1 MAQSRDVLV
10 DLEDV
15 TLAGPDGPILD
26 RVRLTISAGER
37 VGVVGINGA
46 GKSALLALVAGELA
60 PSAGSVRQRRHLRLA
75 HLPQDPAVT
84 PHSTVADAV
93 GADVAAVALADRL
106 GLAGV
111 RSRRVASLS
120 GGLAKR
126 VALVRPLASEVDLLI
141 LDEPTNHLDLETV
154 TWLESHLRATRAAVV
169 LVSHD
174 RTLLDAVTTRLVEVD
189 RGALHE
195 HRGGYAA
202 YVTDLAE
209 RARSVVEAEQARRN
223 AARHELAWLR
233 RGAPARSRK
242 PRARI
247 AAATQLLAAGPPDP
261 ARAGALDL
269 HGGPTP
275 RLGRRVLSAAG
286 ASVEIAGRRVLSEI
300 TLEIGPGDH
309 LGIVGANGAGKT
321 TLLELLAGEREPT
334 AGVLRRGATTRPVL
348 FHQHSTELAGSRT
361 VEEVVAGAS
370 GLPGSPA
377 DRDLLQRFWF
387 TGALARSPVARLS
400 GGERRRLQLLV
411 ALARRPNV
419 LLLDEPTNDLDLE
432 TIRALEDYLDTWVGT
447 LVVASHDRSFLRRTA
462 ERVYTIE
469 SAGTLREVPGDITAW
484 VPAAPPSAP
493 SGPSRGRAL
502 RDAERRMTSLERR
515 TQRLGAQ
522 LAATLD
528 PAEHARL
535 GHELAAALAELAEAE
550 DTWLSL
556 AD

>member
-1 MAQSRDVLV
+1 MARSSDVLV

-15 TLAGPDGPILD
+15 TLAGPDAPILD
-26 RVRLTISAGER
+26 QVRLTISAGER
-37 VGVVGINGA
+37 VGVVGINGT
-46 GKSALLALVAGELA
+46 GKSALLALIAGELA
-60 PSAGSVRQRRHLRLA
+60 PSTGSVRQRRHLRLA
-75 HLPQDPAVT
+75 HLPQDPAAAPET
-84 PHSTVADAV
+84 TVADAV

-106 GLAGV
+106 GLAALL
-111 RSRRVASLS
+111 SRPVASLS

-126 VALVRPLASEVDLLI
+126 VGLVRPLSSEVDLLI

-154 TWLESHLRATRAAVV
+154 TWLEAHLRATRAAVV

-189 RGALHE
+189 RGSLHE
-195 HRGGYAA
+195 HRGGYAV
-202 YVTDLAE
+202 YVTALAE
-209 RARSVVEAEQARRN
+209 RAQSAAEAEQARRN

-275 RLGRRVLSAAG
+275 RLGRRVLSLAG
-286 ASVEIAGRRVLSEI
+286 AGVELAGRQILADI

-309 LGIVGANGAGKT
+309 LGVVGANGAGKT
-321 TLLELLAGEREPT
+321 TFLELLAGEREPT
-334 AGVLRRGATTRPVL
+334 SGTVRRGTTTRPAL
-348 FHQHSTELAGSRT
+348 FHQHSTELPGDRT

-370 GLPGSPA
+370 GLPGSPH

-400 GGERRRLQLLV
+400 GGERRRLQLLL
-411 ALARRPNV
+411 ALAGRPNV

-432 TIRALEDYLDTWVGT
+432 TIRALEDYLDGWVGT
-447 LVVASHDRSFLRRTA
+447 LVVASHDRTFLRRTA
-462 ERVYTIE
+462 ERVYTIDP
-469 SAGTLREVPGDITAW
+469 AGTLRELPSDVAAW
-484 VPAAPPSAP
+484 VPSAP
-493 SGPSRGRAL
+493 ASAPGGPSKGRAL

-515 TQRLGAQ
+515 TQRLSAQ

-535 GHELAAALAELAEAE
+535 GHELAAALAELADAE

-556 AD
+556 ID